1 MSLPVTIRPAAP
13 EDAEALLSIYAP
25 YVKHTAIT
33 FEYEVPSVEEFRK
46 RIAHTLQHYPYLVA
60 EREINS
66 SAPGSKDEGNCSACT
81 EITGYAYAGPLHAR
95 AAYAWSVETSIYVRE
110 SERKSGIG
118 KALYASLEKALA
130 AQNMTNL
137 NACIAS
143 PVVDDE
149 YLNHNSIQFH
159 QHLGYSM
166 VGEFHKC
173 AYKFGRWYN
182 MVWME
187 KIIADHPD
195 RQPDVIPFAQ
205 IPPEI
210 YC

>member
-60 EREINS
+60 ERGINS

-81 EITGYAYAGPLHAR
+81 EIAGYAYAGPLHAR
-95 AAYAWSVETSIYVRE
+95 AAYAWSV
-110 SERKSGIG
+110 
-118 KALYASLEKALA
+118 EKALA

-143 PVVDDE
+143 PVVEDE

>member
-60 EREINS
+60 ERGINS
-66 SAPGSKDEGNCSACT
+66 S
-81 EITGYAYAGPLHAR
+81 AYAGPLHAR

-143 PVVDDE
+143 PVVEDE

>member
-1 MSLPVTIRPAAP
+1 MSLPVIIRPASP

-46 RIAHTLQHYPYLVA
+46 RITHTLQHYPYLVA
-60 EREINS
+60 ERTTS
-66 SAPGSKDEGNCSACT
+66 SSTQDIKNKADCGACT
-81 EITGYAYAGPLHAR
+81 EIAGYAYAGPLHAR

-187 KIIADHPD
+187 KMLGEHSPE
-195 RQPDVIPFAQ
+195 PLPVIPFRADM
-205 IPPEI
+205 IP
-210 YC
+210 